1 MLKINKTIGT
11 KNMKKTIITNKG
23 LLKEIIQTN
32 KQVAIT
38 KNNLVNSIDVLF
50 YDNKNLE
57 DQAKIFRTILS
68 QFSNYNLESIKEYVK
83 ISTK

>member
-1 MLKINKTIGT
+1 
-11 KNMKKTIITNKG
+11 MKKTIITNKG